1 MSKEYVE
8 TEINGYPLRIETGE
22 VAKQANAA
30 VMVVMGETQILV
42 TACASKEPKTDYN
55 FFPLTVEYRPR
66 TYAAGKIPGGFF
78 KREGRPHGD
87 DILNARL
94 IDRPIRPRFPK
105 DFMHEVQV
113 WCMPVSF
120 DGAND
125 PDVLGILG
133 ASAALSISDI
143 PFDGPFGAVR
153 VGYIGGEYVA
163 NPTIAEL
170 EESAM
175 DIVVAGTAT
184 DIIMAEGGAFE
195 VPEDVLIGALEFAG
209 PQLANLCELQKE
221 LIGKVG
227 KEKFEYKPTNV
238 LEPELENAVKE
249 LVADKIDDILAI
261 GEKISRKKAMGNL
274 ADSIIENLQEKF
286 PESESSILEIISNIE
301 RDKMRAMILEK
312 NIRIDNRGPKDIR
325 DIKIE
330 PGFLKRTHGSALFT
344 RGETQALAALTLGTK
359 MDEQKIEDLE
369 GESFKSFIL
378 HYIFPP
384 YSVGEV
390 RRATVP
396 GRREIGH
403 GALAERALR
412 PVVPNEDMF
421 PYTIRIVSDILESN
435 GSSSMAS
442 VCAGSLCMMDA
453 GVPTKSAVAGI
464 AMGLVMENGKHKILS
479 DILGDEDH
487 MGDMDFKV
495 AGTAEGITA
504 FQMDV
509 KITGVSL
516 DILREALEQAKQGR
530 EYILG
535 KMNEALAEPRD
546 QLSPYAPRIISIKID
561 PEKIGAIIGTGG
573 KTVRSIQDAT
583 NTTISIEDDGTV
595 QIASV
600 SAEGLETAL
609 KMIEELTTEAEIGQV
624 YDGKVVR
631 ITEFGAFVQILP
643 NQDGLL
649 HISELEHSR
658 TNDVRD
664 VLKIGD
670 MVKVKVID
678 ISEDGKVRLSRKALL
693 PKPEGADDR
702 KPRDS
707 RYRRD
712 NGRSSSRNRR

>member
-378 HYIFPP
+378 HYNFPP

-390 RRATVP
+390 RRATGP

-624 YDGKVVR
+624 YEGKVVR